1 MNTIKII
8 QKIYQSNGHLKQDRK
23 DYQMEEQSKKQLNQ
37 LNETNNISEN
47 ENKDPFIRFIELK
60 GEDREREHEKFH
72 NFISICEDMIE
83 REKNGETD
91 FIIY

>member
-1 MNTIKII
+1 
-8 QKIYQSNGHLKQDRK
+8 
-23 DYQMEEQSKKQLNQ
+23 MEEQSKKQLNQ

-60 GEDREREHEKFH
+60 GEDREREHALYFHFVEKVKA
-72 NFISICEDMIE
+72 SIE